1 MPLNR
6 EIDFDFDFDSFVR
19 AGEAKLRG
27 RETSAPLPLGPRVQS
42 FPPPPPP
49 PSSPPRPRRSASL
62 LQATANGFSLFLGCF
77 LGLTEVEQ
85 LVGFLVLGD
94 CHGFDGLL
102 HSPWV
107 LKLSLLP
114 WVLSF
119 RTFPMGFKV

>member
-1 MPLNR
+1 MCVCETNR
-6 EIDFDFDFDSFVR
+6 EIVSFRSCVR
-19 AGEAKLRG
+19 AGEAKLCG
-27 RETSAPLPLGPRVQS
+27 RETSAPLPLGLRVQS
-42 FPPPPPP
+42 FPPPSPPP
-49 PSSPPRPRRSASL
+49 PRRSASL
-62 LQATANGFSLFLGCF
+62 LQATAHGFSSFLGGF

-119 RTFPMGFKV
+119 RTFPMGFRV

>member
-6 EIDFDFDFDSFVR
+6 EIDFDFDSFVR

-42 FPPPPPP
+42 FPPPS
-49 PSSPPRPRRSASL
+49 PSRRSASL
-62 LQATANGFSLFLGCF
+62 LQATAHGFSSFLGGF

-119 RTFPMGFKV
+119 RTFPMGFRV